1 MAGIIEQNMAPA
13 QGQAIS
19 PEAIKENTKMPP
31 ELQNA
36 YERVVLAGM
45 KIMFSEKTNQLVMK
59 QMQGEGPVSERL
71 GIGIAGLLATLFK
84 ESNKTMPPAVIIP
97 AGVYLLAQA
106 ADFLKQS
113 RIENID
119 DKAIGDAM
127 QIFVETTIKMFGGDT
142 DKVYSI
148 LNGFSDQNVGG

>member
-45 KIMFSEKTNQLVMK
+45 
-59 QMQGEGPVSERL
+59 
-71 GIGIAGLLATLFK
+71 
-84 ESNKTMPPAVIIP
+84 
-97 AGVYLLAQA
+97 
-106 ADFLKQS
+106 
-113 RIENID
+113 
-119 DKAIGDAM
+119 DA
-127 QIFVETTIKMFGGDT
+127 EPIK
-142 DKVYSI
+142 
-148 LNGFSDQNVGG
+148 